1 MKRIAVIA
9 LVLALVTSPVLA
21 LGEEE
26 TVSDVAIGATS
37 ITTGLPTGK
46 ADKIMVA
53 QMDNE
58 PNARPQKGI
67 ASADIVYEIELYN
80 GGYTRYTA
88 VFNDQI
94 PETIEAVRSTRMV
107 NIDFYLEYGGC
118 FIHFGG
124 QQDAGSNIYE
134 YVKTVDMQVRFDG
147 LSNSTDFYRDSARSA
162 PNNVI
167 CKFQQIYD
175 KVDWDKTTASS
186 PLTFS
191 ETDYTTGAETATQFE
206 IAYRDSYTPSYTYDE
221 GTGRYKRFYNG
232 KEYKDG
238 DTGEQI
244 TCANV
249 IVQYVTYDWYDGQS
263 DRPKVTTTGTNKC
276 DYFIGGT
283 HFTGYWVRNSLTENT
298 AYYDDAGNPVVF
310 KAGKTFIQ
318 TLKDTKEVTIGD

>member
-1 MKRIAVIA
+1 M
-9 LVLALVTSPVLA
+9 VLALVTSPISA
-21 LGEEE
+21 LGEQE

-37 ITTGLPTGK
+37 ITTGLPTEK
-46 ADKIMVA
+46 ADKIMVV

-94 PETIEAVRSTRMV
+94 PETIEAVSSTRMV

-118 FIHFGG
+118 FIHLGG
-124 QQDAGSNIYE
+124 QQDPGSNIHE
-134 YVKTVDMQVRFDG
+134 HVNTVDMQVRLDR

-175 KVDWDKTTASS
+175 KVDWDKTTASC

-191 ETDYTTGAETATQFE
+191 ATDHTTGAESAT
-206 IAYRDSYTPSYTYDE
+206 
-221 GTGRYKRFYNG
+221 
-232 KEYKDG
+232 
-238 DTGEQI
+238 
-244 TCANV
+244 
-249 IVQYVTYDWYDGQS
+249 
-263 DRPKVTTTGTNKC
+263 
-276 DYFIGGT
+276 
-283 HFTGYWVRNSLTENT
+283 
-298 AYYDDAGNPVVF
+298 
-310 KAGKTFIQ
+310 
-318 TLKDTKEVTIGD
+318 